1 MIEFAKDI
9 FTVEDIPYRWST
21 QDCMTLDGIPYIG
34 HYTSNTPNLYV
45 ATGFQKWG
53 MTNSMVSAML
63 IRDLMVNGKSQWQ
76 DVYNPSRSTILASAK
91 NFVVEN
97 YNVADQL
104 IEGKL
109 SSVSNDLNVEP
120 GEEGLS

>member
-1 MIEFAKDI
+1 
-9 FTVEDIPYRWST
+9 
-21 QDCMTLDGIPYIG
+21 MTLDGIPYIG